1 MNAKI
6 KRSMTLTITGATRDM
21 HDKVLDHTLHNL
33 LHTQSDD
40 GKKNHTKLK
49 SDNTNRKER
58 KSNAKKKEKGGGR
71 RTMSSSK
78 ECTRLGRGSEQGSRL
93 MANNNTLVRLTHPR
107 RLPKRTI
114 VSPSKQDVQYPN

>member
-71 RTMSSSK
+71 I
-78 ECTRLGRGSEQGSRL
+78 EGRCQVQRSVQDWGEVQSRD
-93 MANNNTLVRLTHPR
+93 
-107 RLPKRTI
+107 
-114 VSPSKQDVQYPN
+114 QD